1 MLRKDLHQVKLR
13 GYTEDVL
20 ARQDIV
26 VNARWDDEAGVWV
39 AQSDQVPGL
48 VTEAE
53 TLEHLATKLEGLI
66 PELLELNAP
75 NLQGEPTVSLK
86 AERTLR
92 YAM

>member
-1 MLRKDLHQVKLR
+1 MLTLPQPSA
-13 GYTEDVL
+13 YTRSVL

-26 VNARWDDEAGVWV
+26 VHARWDDEAGVWV
-39 AQSDQVPGL
+39 AESDQVPGL

-53 TLEHLATKLEGLI
+53 TLEGLATKLEGLI

-75 NLQGEPTVSLK
+75 GLPGATTVSLR

-92 YAM
+92 TAV